1 MLEHAESPRLRV
13 EGSELVLELAAP
25 EPLRAVRQG
34 IEHHGAGSRIDL
46 APLLHQ
52 GDGTWELWAGDAR
65 VGRTGD
71 GVGGKEQI
79 VLLPA
84 YREGAREARPRFVE
98 GELLTVEVG
107 PARVAEE
114 APDNEGELVS
124 RRRRI
129 LGKPAIALHRIA
141 LAAVRR
147 LPPPRSPAPGGPA
160 AVRVVLTNAHAMG
173 GTVRATLNLARHLG
187 ERHEVELIAIRRL
200 RRKPFFAF
208 PTGVRVTSL
217 DDRTAERR
225 GRVER
230 LLVRL
235 PSLLVHPEDYAY
247 PASSVWTDLQLVRRL
262 RAAGGDIVVTTRPAW
277 ALLAEAVAAP
287 GAVVIAQEHMH
298 FNAHRPALAAAIRRR
313 YGSLDALAVLTEGDR
328 EDYARELARPPRIE
342 RLPNAVEPL
351 GAGPA
356 ELDAK
361 VIVAAGRLTSQKGF
375 DLLIRAFAPVARAHP
390 GWQLRIYGGGRDRD
404 ALRGLILDEGL
415 HDDAFLMGPTKQLG
429 EAIAGASLFVLSSR
443 FEGFGMVIVEAM
455 SVGLPVVSFDCP
467 RGPSEIITPRSD
479 GLLVPPEDVPGLT
492 AAIEQLVT
500 DPARR
505 RAIGAAALQAARRY
519 EPAAVGERWE
529 ALLEEL
535 AGTAL
540 AG

>member
-1 MLEHAESPRLRV
+1 VPHAEFSRLRV
-13 EGSELVLELAAP
+13 EGSELVLEPAGALRAALGARSIEGRDGRLNLAAL
-25 EPLRAVRQG
+25 LRG
-34 IEHHGAGSRIDL
+34 
-46 APLLHQ
+46 
-52 GDGTWELWAGDAR
+52 GDGVWELWAGDAR

-71 GVGGKEQI
+71 GVRDKRRI

-84 YREGAREARPRFVE
+84 YREGAREARPRFAA

-107 PARVAEE
+107 PVRSAEE
-114 APDNEGELVS
+114 PADEERELVS

-129 LGKPAIALHRIA
+129 LGKPAIVLHRVAI
-141 LAAVRR
+141 AAVRR
-147 LPPPRSPAPGGPA
+147 LPPPRRRAPTAGAP
-160 AVRVVLTNAHAMG
+160 AVRVILTNAYAMG
-173 GTVRATLNLARHLG
+173 GTVRASLNLVGHLA
-187 ERHEVELIAIRRL
+187 ERHEVELIAIRR
-200 RRKPFFAF
+200 RSKRKPFFAF
-208 PTGVRVTSL
+208 PAGLEVTTL
-217 DDRTAERR
+217 DDRGADRR
-225 GRVER
+225 GRLER

-262 RAAGGDIVVTTRPAW
+262 RAAAGDLVITTRPAW

-298 FNAHRPALAAAIRRR
+298 FNAHRPALATAIRRR
-313 YGSLDALAVLTEGDR
+313 YGALDALAVLTEGDR

-342 RLPNAVEPL
+342 RIPNAVEPL

-356 ELDAK
+356 ALDAK

-375 DLLIRAFAPVARAHP
+375 DLLIRAFAPVARAYP
-390 GWQLRIYGGGRDRD
+390 GWQLRIYGGGRDRE

-415 HDDAFLMGPTKQLG
+415 HDDAFLMGPTKRLG

-467 RGPSEIITPRSD
+467 RGPSEIITPGTD

-492 AAIEQLVT
+492 DAIETLVT
-500 DPARR
+500 DADRR
-505 RAIGAAALQAARRY
+505 RAFGGAALGAARAY
-519 EPAAVGERWE
+519 EPAAIGERWE
-529 ALLEEL
+529 ALLRDV
-535 AGTAL
+535 AG
-540 AG
+540 